1 MKNIIDFLRKNMW
14 QTTTVVLLLIVLGKG
29 CTLSKISKL
38 DSKCSENEVKLEKKL
53 DSLNSVVN
61 TFATEKQVR
70 DQMEITMF
78 NYLIY
83 EDDLDKGKSSL
94 SDIKNK
100 IESND

>member
-1 MKNIIDFLRKNMW
+1 MEKIKKSVLENIWKIL
-14 QTTTVVLLLIVLGKG
+14 TIALALLLFGKG
-29 CTLSKISKL
+29 CTNSKISSLAKNYDKNSL
-38 DSKCSENEVKLEKKL
+38 VLEKKI
-53 DSLNSVVN
+53 DSLNIKVSKM
-61 TFATEKQVR
+61 ATEKQVR
-70 DQMEITMF
+70 DQMEIIMF

>member
-1 MKNIIDFLRKNMW
+1 MKNLLDYLKRNMW
-14 QTTTVVLLLIVLGKG
+14 QATTIVLFIIVLGKG
-29 CTLSKISKL
+29 CTSTKISKL
-38 DSKCSENEVKLEKKL
+38 DTKYSENEVRLEKKL
-53 DSLNSVVN
+53 DSLNSVIR

-94 SDIKNK
+94 SDVKNK